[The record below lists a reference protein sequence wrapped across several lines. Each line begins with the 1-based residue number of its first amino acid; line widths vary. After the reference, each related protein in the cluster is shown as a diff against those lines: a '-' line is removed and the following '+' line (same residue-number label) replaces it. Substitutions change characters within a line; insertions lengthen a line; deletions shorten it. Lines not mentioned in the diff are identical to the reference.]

1 LTFKNII
8 SGGILYDKDEE
19 NLQPIIDDLKEKQIW
34 LRELPVDDIINFFD
48 AVSKFWRTEFKN
60 RSGTNLNHV
69 GDFLSEENL
78 RRELTI
84 ALRGNYKVLDGFVDL
99 GYNNNML
106 YHTQPRGLTV
116 HWIAGNV
123 DILGV
128 FSIIQAL
135 VTKNVCLV
143 KAPKDYSSLR
153 DLLISIKKIKTNKI
167 LGEELLK
174 CISLI
179 YVEKDDMKN
188 QNLLSN
194 SADVRIA
201 WGGPEAVSTI
211 LSLKKQFFTEDLIY
225 GPKYSYAIV
234 DSEAAK
240 SHLQD
245 ISRRLALDI
254 SVFDQYACNS
264 PHTILVESPKGNDDS
279 TVLNFAKELANA
291 MDDVNRII
299 LPKSKTSEKKAME
312 IISIRSEY
320 EFKGKVFCSKNTD
333 WTVLYSEDEELAPPC
348 FSRVVFVR
356 PLRDITQ
363 VSNSNNRKIQSI
375 GLAVPNF
382 EKRLRIAKK
391 ITAKG
396 GDRCPSIGTMSMFES
411 PWDGMFAMDRMV
423 RWVTVYHDY
432 QL

>member
-1 LTFKNII
+1 M
-8 SGGILYDKDEE
+8 YDKDEE